1 MNEPAKASQLAPSHD
16 PTAVHPEPQVSRRLP
31 YHFAKAKGVIAVR
44 SVNDVVE
51 LWVRADC
58 DALALAEVRRTFK
71 QPLRPYVLANDRFEQ
86 CLGQVYS
93 RQDNEAQQL
102 IGDIGQDMDLAT
114 LAQELPQITDLLE
127 AEDDAPIIRLINA
140 LLTQAL
146 RENASDIHIEAFENR
161 SVVRLRVDGTL
172 RDVLEPPRAL
182 HAAVVSRIK
191 IMAQLDIAEKR
202 LPQDGRITLRLA
214 GRPVD
219 VRVSTLPTGHGERV
233 VLRLLDKQA
242 GRLRLEALGMKPD
255 TLAALDNLI
264 HQPHG
269 IVLVTGPTGSG
280 KTTTLYAAL
289 SRLDSNTLNM
299 MTVEDPVEY
308 DLDGIGQTQ
317 VNARIEMTFA
327 RALRAILRQDPDV
340 IMIGEIRDLETAQI
354 AVQAS
359 LTGHLVL
366 ATLHTNDAASAVT
379 RLIDMGIEP
388 FLLASTLLGVLAQ
401 RLVRLICPE
410 CKKAHA
416 PDHSERE
423 VFEGTDVPEVI
434 YAATGCPACK
444 WTGYQGRTGIYEL
457 LTVNDTIRELIH
469 DSASEQSIRVN
480 ALQSGMMNLRSD
492 GMRWVAQGTTSF
504 EEVIRVTREG

>member
-1 MNEPAKASQLAPSHD
+1 VNEPAQARQLTPAVD
-16 PTAVHPEPQVSRRLP
+16 PTSIHPDPHISRRLP

-44 SVNDVVE
+44 SVDNVIE
-51 LWVRADC
+51 LWVRPDC
-58 DALALAEVRRTFK
+58 DALALAEVRRILR
-71 QPLRPYVLANDRFEQ
+71 QPLRPAVLQPDRFDT
-86 CLGQVYS
+86 CLAQVYS

-146 RENASDIHIEAFENR
+146 RENASDIHIEAFETR

-242 GRLRLEALGMKPD
+242 GRLKLDSLGMNPD
-255 TLAALDNLI
+255 TLGQLDRLI

-289 SRLDSNTLNM
+289 SRLDSTLLNM

-379 RLIDMGIEP
+379 RLVDMGIEP

-401 RLVRLICPE
+401 RLVRLACQE
-410 CKKAHA
+410 CKRPHA
-416 PDHSERE
+416 PDAVEIE
-423 VFEGTDVPEVI
+423 AFGDDPIPDTI
-434 YAATGCPACK
+434 YAAVGCPACK
-444 WTGYQGRTGIYEL
+444 WAGYQGRSGIYEL
-457 LTVNDTIRELIH
+457 LTVDDRIRELIH
-469 DSASEQSIRVN
+469 DSAAEHLIRDH
-480 ALQSGMMNLRSD
+480 ALEIGMSNLRHD
-492 GMRWVAQGTTSF
+492 GMRWVAKGLTSF
-504 EEVIRVTREG
+504 EEIIRVTREA